1 MKIKSLAVVAEE
13 HAVAT
18 AIVKRLDVAHHSHEL
33 AMDPWPNTLTI
44 ANALSADS
52 RPLLDWSGSDLSS
65 A

>member
-1 MKIKSLAVVAEE
+1 VKVKTLTFVAQK

-18 AIVKRLDVAHHSHEL
+18 SIVKRLDVAPDPHEL

-52 RPLLDWSGSDLSS
+52 RPLLDWSGRDRSS